1 MLDKLGLHSVWFKQ
15 SCNQKR
21 LENVSTVITT
31 LTVADISAVDHLMK
45 RNSATLGF
53 LPEVALCDYLTKG
66 NVLGALDEHN
76 RLVGYLLYGASQVFF
91 RIGHLCVAEE
101 SRGQGIAR
109 RLVEALKKGASTQ
122 KTISLNCRRDFPAN
136 ALWPKLG
143 FIPLGEKRGRSKAG
157 HSLTHWCLT
166 LTPNDQLSLFQA
178 AVSSEATDVVIDAQI
193 FFDLLEAGRNK
204 ADISSSLLSGF
215 LVDSINL
222 CITDELL
229 VEIDRNTSAE
239 GRQLAR
245 EFTYDFRTVA
255 HDIAQSESLGSVLG
269 TILPS
274 KTPRALSDVRHL
286 AKAAAAGVKYFVTR
300 DRRLLRE
307 APRVSE
313 LTTLQVLSPSELIV
327 KTHEILSKQSY
338 APGRVSGLSLEWK
351 RLNSAELSTFPY
363 EAFLTPSEGKGALK
377 GKLERYL
384 ADPIQYACEALRLEG
399 LIAAI
404 RVHERDG
411 ARSIIVHLVRA
422 ASSMDRGLFESFL
435 VADSIRSAVETR
447 VDMVEVRDSDAHSRL
462 EPLLSNMGFTYS
474 GENYIRFCFSRCFER
489 EEILTRISEL
499 SPKSE
504 PIFQSMTDL
513 ELQRKCSPAAVR
525 TAENY
530 FLVPIRPGFA
540 LSLVDRQQSA
550 NDLFGGTNSVFL
562 RWDHVYYRRNTHYR
576 MLRPPGRILWYVSG
590 DSHKRVVAIS
600 HLDSVE
606 VGSPRELFRQFKQ
619 SGILN
624 WDQIFEMCDGR
635 YDAKIMALAFSNTFP
650 LREPI
655 TLDELRTT
663 FAEDGDNLVLQSP
676 SRIPPSTYY
685 KLFQL
690 GFPA

>member
-1 MLDKLGLHSVWFKQ
+1 M
-15 SCNQKR
+15 
-21 LENVSTVITT
+21 
-31 LTVADISAVDHLMK
+31 
-45 RNSATLGF
+45 
-53 LPEVALCDYLTKG
+53 
-66 NVLGALDEHN
+66 
-76 RLVGYLLYGASQVFF
+76 
-91 RIGHLCVAEE
+91 
-101 SRGQGIAR
+101 
-109 RLVEALKKGASTQ
+109 
-122 KTISLNCRRDFPAN
+122 
-136 ALWPKLG
+136 
-143 FIPLGEKRGRSKAG
+143 
-157 HSLTHWCLT
+157 THWCLT

>member
-1 MLDKLGLHSVWFKQ
+1 MLTGWRISVCAHSR
-15 SCNQKR
+15 SIRICP
-21 LENVSTVITT
+21 
-31 LTVADISAVDHLMK
+31 AY
-45 RNSATLGF
+45 RNA
-53 LPEVALCDYLTKG
+53 
-66 NVLGALDEHN
+66 
-76 RLVGYLLYGASQVFF
+76 
-91 RIGHLCVAEE
+91 
-101 SRGQGIAR
+101 
-109 RLVEALKKGASTQ
+109 
-122 KTISLNCRRDFPAN
+122 
-136 ALWPKLG
+136 
-143 FIPLGEKRGRSKAG
+143 
-157 HSLTHWCLT
+157 
-166 LTPNDQLSLFQA
+166 
-178 AVSSEATDVVIDAQI
+178 
-193 FFDLLEAGRNK
+193 
-204 ADISSSLLSGF
+204 
-215 LVDSINL
+215 
-222 CITDELL
+222 
-229 VEIDRNTSAE
+229 SAE
-239 GRQLAR
+239 AANQLP
-245 EFTYDFRTVA
+245 
-255 HDIAQSESLGSVLG
+255 ESLGSVLG